1 MKNAITALKR
11 KANQYQ
17 ELKKQRGVTLLEI
30 IIVLGI
36 IGIIAAGVVVLAQR
50 AFFTQDITD
59 LSDNTNTIHVSVVD
73 AFGKDG
79 VYPVGGAAALGFA
92 NENALKTDA
101 TGDILSTLYKL
112 GKISNGE
119 ARNGISGDYFEIRGV
134 ATSTTTGAPLKGFY
148 VSVNG
153 LDMQECRAF
162 VSQVA
167 ADWEYVEISSAAAG
181 ASPAAP
187 TSLASPAISTRPVT
201 TNMVGILKSL
211 DVPTTPP
218 ADLTTADYSMVC
230 ANSSTNAVI
239 LGSR

>member
-36 IGIIAAGVVVLAQR
+36 VGIIAAGVVVLAQR

-59 LSDNTNTIHVSVVD
+59 LGDSTNTIHVSVVD

-79 VYPVGGAAALGFA
+79 VYPAGGAGALAFA
-92 NENALKTDA
+92 DENALKNDDK
-101 TGDILSTLYKL
+101 GDILSTLYKL

-134 ATSTTTGAPLKGFY
+134 PTTSGTDVPLKGFY

-162 VSQVA
+162 INQVA
-167 ADWEYVEISSAAAG
+167 DDWEYVQIGVAAAG
-181 ASPAAP
+181 ASPAVP
-187 TSLASPAISTRPVT
+187 TSLDVAAIARPLAA
-201 TNMVGILKSL
+201 NAVGVLKSL
-211 DVPTTPP
+211 NVPT
-218 ADLTTADYSMVC
+218 AALVDLTTADYSMAC
-230 ANSSTNAVI
+230 ADSSTNAVI